1 MPHVD
6 ELLGI
11 TTLASMG
18 LFVAVSLQPLEV
30 AEAIPATAAERPLA
44 PVLPRAQRSDTA
56 MPVAHTPIHASLN
69 KPGAAGMPGA
79 MPKERT

>member
-18 LFVAVSLQPLEV
+18 LLVAVSLQPVEGDKVVSAASAEKAIAAATRAIVTGAGV
-30 AEAIPATAAERPLA
+30 ARQPL
-44 PVLPRAQRSDTA
+44 PSA
-56 MPVAHTPIHASLN
+56 MP
-69 KPGAAGMPGA
+69 AANVQEP
-79 MPKERT
+79 T

>member
-18 LFVAVSLQPLEV
+18 LLVAVSLQPV
-30 AEAIPATAAERPLA
+30 G
-44 PVLPRAQRSDTA
+44 
-56 MPVAHTPIHASLN
+56 
-69 KPGAAGMPGA
+69 GAAGANRSAEEPVPATTRVIVTGASDASQALSSTMPA
-79 MPKERT
+79 ATAKDRT

>member
-18 LFVAVSLQPLEV
+18 LLVAVSLQPVEGAQSATTASAEKPV
-30 AEAIPATAAERPLA
+30 AAATRVIVTGAGVAGQPL
-44 PVLPRAQRSDTA
+44 SSA
-56 MPVAHTPIHASLN
+56 MP
-69 KPGAAGMPGA
+69 AATV
-79 MPKERT
+79 KERT

>member
-18 LFVAVSLQPLEV
+18 LLVAVALQPMEV
-30 AEAIPATAAERPLA
+30 AQAVPPASVAPL
-44 PVLPRAQRSDTA
+44 ST
-56 MPVAHTPIHASLN
+56 PVAAGVRAPIAE
-69 KPGAAGMPGA
+69 
-79 MPKERT
+79 ERT

>member
-18 LFVAVSLQPLEV
+18 LLVAVSLQPVESAKV
-30 AEAIPATAAERPLA
+30 AEAASAEKPVAAATRAVVTGAGVVGRPLT
-44 PVLPRAQRSDTA
+44 SA
-56 MPVAHTPIHASLN
+56 MP
-69 KPGAAGMPGA
+69 AAKV
-79 MPKERT
+79 KERT

>member
-18 LFVAVSLQPLEV
+18 LLVAVSLQPV
-30 AEAIPATAAERPLA
+30 DGATAAAKERPA
-44 PVLPRAQRSDTA
+44 ASAMERPAAAVMERPAAAAAATAIARPIAATAAVRA
-56 MPVAHTPIHASLN
+56 
-69 KPGAAGMPGA
+69 GG
-79 MPKERT
+79 

>member
-18 LFVAVSLQPLEV
+18 LLVAVSLQPVEGGAV
-30 AEAIPATAAERPLA
+30 ATESAVRRVAAATHATGTEPADAVDAQIPAPIPAATAKA
-44 PVLPRAQRSDTA
+44 PT
-56 MPVAHTPIHASLN
+56 
-69 KPGAAGMPGA
+69 
-79 MPKERT
+79 

>member
-18 LFVAVSLQPLEV
+18 LLVAVSLQPV
-30 AEAIPATAAERPLA
+30 ASGAVATESAVRQVAAAAHGMGTEPAGAVDQPIPAPMPAAIA
-44 PVLPRAQRSDTA
+44 
-56 MPVAHTPIHASLN
+56 
-69 KPGAAGMPGA
+69 
-79 MPKERT
+79 KERT

>member
-18 LFVAVSLQPLEV
+18 LLVAISLQPVEGAKV
-30 AEAIPATAAERPLA
+30 ANAASA
-44 PVLPRAQRSDTA
+44 GK
-56 MPVAHTPIHASLN
+56 PVAAATRVVVTGA
-69 KPGAAGMPGA
+69 GAAGQALSSAVPA
-79 MPKERT
+79 VPAATAKERT

>member
-18 LFVAVSLQPLEV
+18 LLVAVSLQPVEGAKV
-30 AEAIPATAAERPLA
+30 AHAASAEKPVAAAARVVVTAAGVVGQPL
-44 PVLPRAQRSDTA
+44 PSVVP
-56 MPVAHTPIHASLN
+56 
-69 KPGAAGMPGA
+69 AATV
-79 MPKERT
+79 KDRT

>member
-18 LFVAVSLQPLEV
+18 LLVAISLQPVEGAKV
-30 AEAIPATAAERPLA
+30 ANAASAEK
-44 PVLPRAQRSDTA
+44 
-56 MPVAHTPIHASLN
+56 PVAAATRVVVTGAGV
-69 KPGAAGMPGA
+69 PGQALSSAVPAAA
-79 MPKERT
+79 VKERT

>member
-18 LFVAVSLQPLEV
+18 LLVAVSLQPLEV
-30 AEAIPATAAERPLA
+30 ADAVPAASDAPLSRPVAAGVPA
-44 PVLPRAQRSDTA
+44 PV
-56 MPVAHTPIHASLN
+56 
-69 KPGAAGMPGA
+69 AAGVRA
-79 MPKERT
+79 AVARERT